1 MVVVRDA
8 WQNWQRWADSSN
20 TEETAE
26 HVGHVGMGV
35 VTVGGVGLEAMLGEN
50 MAATGTGELGRSRV
64 DVQFSMLDLKGV
76 KGGQSSSKSRR
87 LEILEIESANK

>member
-1 MVVVRDA
+1 MAVVVVVVRDA

-64 DVQFSMLDLKGV
+64 DVQFSMLLVRGLASLAFS
-76 KGGQSSSKSRR
+76 G
-87 LEILEIESANK
+87 L

>member
-1 MVVVRDA
+1 MA
-8 WQNWQRWADSSN
+8 KLAALADSSN

-26 HVGHVGMGV
+26 HVWHVGMGV

-64 DVQFSMLDLKGV
+64 DVQFSMLD
-76 KGGQSSSKSRR
+76 KGGQSSREGLR
-87 LEILEIESANK
+87 LNQF

>member
-1 MVVVRDA
+1 MALAVVVVRDA

-64 DVQFSMLDLKGV
+64 DVQFSMLD
-76 KGGQSSSKSRR
+76 KGGQSSQEGLR
-87 LEILEIESANK
+87 LNQF